1 MKNTIELINGNKKV
15 LISKSHT
22 CDKGKFAYY
31 LTYMF
36 FQPYLSMGW
45 LVDFSKK
52 QTEYISSLKS
62 AKSAASIYLTQSKLS
77 KIESNIY
84 E

>member
-1 MKNTIELINGNKKV
+1 MKNTVEVVNGNKKV

-36 FQPYLSMGW
+36 SQPYLSMGW
-45 LVDFSKK
+45 IIDNSTK
-52 QTEYISSLKS
+52 QTEDISSLNC
-62 AKSAASIYLTQSKLS
+62 AEREASIYLTQSKLS
-77 KIESNIY
+77 EIESNIY
-84 E
+84 